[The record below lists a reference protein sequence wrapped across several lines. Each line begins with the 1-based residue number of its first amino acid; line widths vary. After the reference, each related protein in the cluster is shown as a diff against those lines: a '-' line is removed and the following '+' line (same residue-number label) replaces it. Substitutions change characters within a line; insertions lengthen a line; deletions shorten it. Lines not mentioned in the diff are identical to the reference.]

1 MSIEKI
7 RSSLNS
13 DDLAEFDKTLSN
25 FSMVSDVNHEIVD
38 FDDPYNFVLKSRFN
52 SKPYTGIVFFRDGK
66 VASTI
71 CN

>member
-13 DDLAEFDKTLSN
+13 DDLDEFDKTLSN
-25 FSMVSDVNHEIVD
+25 FHMTDNVSHEIID
-38 FDDPYNFVLKSRFN
+38 FDNTHNFVLKSKFN
-52 SKPYTGIVFFRDGK
+52 TKPYTGIVFFRDGK